1 MALGATWV
9 GILWLTHRSVRETS
23 FRTQFDSPETL
34 TECGEILAL
43 IPDPVIVMD
52 SSETIVYLNEAARTR
67 LGVDKPGRVQLSFK
81 SIQLDGKM
89 LEELSNL
96 SETEMLTTKLVCQDA
111 RTWPVDIHLRTLDE
125 NFTLR
130 YVATLRTAQ
139 DARARKESSPEL
151 DFNFYQ
157 AQKMEAV
164 GLLAGG
170 VAHDFNNLLAVI
182 GGSAEDLEDDG
193 DRGEMVQ
200 RINQAVDRAKSTTRH
215 LLTFSR
221 RHLNAYES
229 LDFND
234 VFEQTLKRVSGVL
247 PEGLKLNWTCRPG
260 DYGVYLNREQSGS
273 LLHDLLLN
281 ARDAIAEEGTIDV
294 GLVRCRLDHPRRWAG
309 GTLAPGDYAQ
319 LHIADDGCGM
329 SKEVQAR
336 VFEPFFTTK
345 SDDLR
350 NGFGLASVYGIV
362 KAAGGGVFIQS
373 EVGVGTRIEVL
384 LPIQSDAVPPKL
396 DFVQNAPSEGE
407 ARCDLRIA
415 LVEDESSL
423 RTLLER
429 TLSRAGYK
437 VESATNGVDA
447 VESFLPRA
455 GDFDILVTDVVMP
468 KLRGPALARRLREAN
483 PELKVVFMSGYTDG
497 ALEGVELGSDPFLQK
512 PFSPTEFLET
522 LVKLSKC
529 KELSRNE
536 RG

>member
-1 MALGATWV
+1 M
-9 GILWLTHRSVRETS
+9 
-23 FRTQFDSPETL
+23 
-34 TECGEILAL
+34 
-43 IPDPVIVMD
+43 
-52 SSETIVYLNEAARTR
+52 
-67 LGVDKPGRVQLSFK
+67 
-81 SIQLDGKM
+81 
-89 LEELSNL
+89 
-96 SETEMLTTKLVCQDA
+96 
-111 RTWPVDIHLRTLDE
+111 
-125 NFTLR
+125 
-130 YVATLRTAQ
+130 
-139 DARARKESSPEL
+139 
-151 DFNFYQ
+151 
-157 AQKMEAV
+157 
-164 GLLAGG
+164 
-170 VAHDFNNLLAVI
+170 
-182 GGSAEDLEDDG
+182 
-193 DRGEMVQ
+193 
-200 RINQAVDRAKSTTRH
+200 
-215 LLTFSR
+215 
-221 RHLNAYES
+221 
-229 LDFND
+229 
-234 VFEQTLKRVSGVL
+234 
-247 PEGLKLNWTCRPG
+247 
-260 DYGVYLNREQSGS
+260 
-273 LLHDLLLN
+273 
-281 ARDAIAEEGTIDV
+281 
-294 GLVRCRLDHPRRWAG
+294 
-309 GTLAPGDYAQ
+309 
-319 LHIADDGCGM
+319 
-329 SKEVQAR
+329 
-336 VFEPFFTTK
+336 
-345 SDDLR
+345 
-350 NGFGLASVYGIV
+350 

-384 LPIQSDAVPPKL
+384 LPIQSDAVPTKL